1 VQVPPPECSGGV
13 AEFRQAESLE
23 HLLTR
28 ADAVVKG
35 RLVDWSGRTD
45 KFGIENDPPHV
56 YNHRFT
62 VFEVEVLDVLVGE
75 IRGETI
81 TLGMS
86 FGEVCRA
93 VTMGDEYYLFMG
105 QNREFGESYLDN
117 PTSFDNPAE
126 YGLRRFGY
134 QNVFAV
140 QSGIIN
146 QLEGLGS
153 RIFAQYDGMPEESF
167 RNAIL
172 EAAAR
177 SR

>member
-1 VQVPPPECSGGV
+1 V

-23 HLLTR
+23 HLLSR

-62 VFEVEVLDVLVGE
+62 VFEVEVLDVVVGE

-105 QNREFGESYLDN
+105 QNREIGESYIDN

-126 YGLRRFGY
+126 YGLRWFGP

-140 QSGIIN
+140 QSGVVG

-153 RIFAQYDGMPEESF
+153 RILEQYDGMPEESF